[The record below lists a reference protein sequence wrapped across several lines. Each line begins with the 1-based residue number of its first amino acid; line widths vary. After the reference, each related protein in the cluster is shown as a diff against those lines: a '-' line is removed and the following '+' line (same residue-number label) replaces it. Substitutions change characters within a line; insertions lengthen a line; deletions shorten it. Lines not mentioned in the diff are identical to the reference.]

1 MPFSPQRIAEE
12 LLGGDGRVFAWLRA
26 GWLLV
31 AWSCVLAL
39 AALVGVC
46 CGMLAQ
52 PYACGSI
59 VLSRVLRKNR
69 MSRYA
74 WPVGCWWSCVTAG
87 CIWRVV
93 YVVTYAAG
101 CIRRVPDG
109 DRGSAARCVCIGIR
123 ESPLVGWLGL
133 CPMVFRQLCMYRHA
147 YRSRCWWIWERTWG
161 ICRLGMRGHACSAGC
176 RWSCFTAGLYLASC
190 VCRGVHN
197 SPDAGG
203 LGFCGDVPQV
213 VCVVG
218 YVPRDSYDLTWAGRP
233 SATVQWCQCEEWRRR
248 CVRIGSHGG
257 GLGGWIWLVCLRW
270 GPLCED
276 SLAQ

>member
-1 MPFSPQRIAEE
+1 MPFSPQRIAGE

-147 YRSRCWWIWERTWG
+147 YRSRCRRAW
-161 ICRLGMRGHACSAGC
+161 A
-176 RWSCFTAGLYLASC
+176 
-190 VCRGVHN
+190 
-197 SPDAGG
+197 
-203 LGFCGDVPQV
+203 FCGDVPQV